1 MIRSVESAD
10 RRETNRR
17 EESLAAL
24 GDDRGSTGA
33 GRGRRHER
41 RTRHDGDEPRILIV
55 EDDRAIREPL
65 SVLLRGEGYRVSLA
79 ENGQEALRK
88 LRTEPS
94 PDIIV
99 LDLRMPVMDGW
110 EFRAIQQQ
118 DPLLGLIP
126 VVGIPM
132 PLLSYG
138 GSAMLTVMLGFGL
151 LMSVHIHRQVEIPR
165 HSGGII

>member
-1 MIRSVESAD
+1 MSSSDSAEWREARLRSVSV
-10 RRETNRR
+10 
-17 EESLAAL
+17 AAL
-24 GDDRGSTGA
+24 SGEQGGGA
-33 GRGRRHER
+33 TTGRGRKYDR
-41 RTRHDGDEPRILIV
+41 RARTGSEEALILIV

-110 EFRAIQQQ
+110 EFRAIQKQ
-118 DPLLGLIP
+118 DQCW
-126 VVGIPM
+126 
-132 PLLSYG
+132 
-138 GSAMLTVMLGFGL
+138 
-151 LMSVHIHRQVEIPR
+151 R
-165 HSGGII
+165 